1 VIPTPHTA
9 CFASVLD
16 RLFPRLSFP
25 FRELWNGAEAHSLGV
40 GRICC
45 GLTQSSY
52 QCLRCGAETV
62 AASHPAETG
71 AARPPTPLAGP
82 SEDHLL
88 EHPAGD
94 APPSPSAPPSPPE
107 PTTPARS
114 SSATP
119 PSPATPRAP
128 CTRCGED
135 HIPDAAM
142 HCPGCRWPLNATSK
156 VQYCLGDWCGGP
168 IEPVD
173 GSWHVVWRLLNSANP
188 EQLHTEMPAFAG
200 GRYEREDVEVVR
212 IRGPRPSPR
221 HGLSAAGSSSAH
233 AGLAPDGANHEDET
247 APSEHAG
254 AAPAHMPSAAAP
266 EGPPDP
272 VALAPAYPP
281 PTGPAHGREYSSDED
296 GGGPYGTEAGDV
308 NYADAA
314 GAAAGRVTDERLHIA
329 ATTYPRGSLDG
340 ALPSPP
346 VGLENLPTEVIGA
359 TIMPMLGLR
368 RSREL
373 DFYGAME
380 PQEMATYYY
389 TGGGRPLLVITS
401 SRLASE

>member
-1 VIPTPHTA
+1 MDASTPPTRTGTA
-9 CFASVLD
+9 PTGADTERGVERGHVDLADAGGIMLTAAGTTGVLPYEETLCNESWRPSRGEEESLTSTPPPSPRGYDGASWAVMVERICSEGGCTRCGLGRASPRATPLPEGFEPT
-16 RLFPRLSFP
+16 RLADADFPRLSFP

-128 CTRCGED
+128 CTR
-135 HIPDAAM
+135 
-142 HCPGCRWPLNATSK
+142 
-156 VQYCLGDWCGGP
+156 
-168 IEPVD
+168 
-173 GSWHVVWRLLNSANP
+173 
-188 EQLHTEMPAFAG
+188 
-200 GRYEREDVEVVR
+200 
-212 IRGPRPSPR
+212 
-221 HGLSAAGSSSAH
+221 
-233 AGLAPDGANHEDET
+233 
-247 APSEHAG
+247 
-254 AAPAHMPSAAAP
+254 
-266 EGPPDP
+266 
-272 VALAPAYPP
+272 
-281 PTGPAHGREYSSDED
+281 AHGREYSSDED